1 MSLIEVAKPNPLD
14 GEDKCA
20 DGIFCQWERDGRD
33 ILRLFGNDHSSPKL
47 NQIWEKILSFDP
59 SCQWGLGERKID
71 VAEGIRKSHS
81 CRGCRLLDFLTDLEE
96 NPPGTEF
103 IIESGPE
110 VGKKVYLQEMR
121 IHRPSIKIET
131 ISTKG
136 LHPLLSGPQGSN
148 MSQGSNR
155 PHGGSNDLDEQIRI
169 ESDPLT
175 SEYLNTLILRQ
186 IFAKERL
193 DPIQK
198 IYTAFICQD
207 RGFLLKEALI
217 PLDQIPDS
225 YLDPNTGYLR
235 SDLVYG
241 LFVQLVLILKRLRDL
256 NVVFSKVPRLYLST
270 MPFVYR
276 HQGKVLSYPLTLKL
290 GDLGKTSL
298 TYKVT
303 PSIAGSYRLLEKV
316 TYPYPYH
323 VLSLPKEKGDSYRL
337 NESNLDLVRHLHRLG
352 FPVYPSS
359 INYLLLLA
367 LLSEPKIG
375 KAFFSNP
382 ETKKIW
388 DNLWLEDSKEME
400 ANFEKRWNPEQTE
413 NDPAVLGGGAGVD
426 SDLYQLLIGRNLTH
440 QPLLF

>member
-1 MSLIEVAKPNPLD
+1 
-14 GEDKCA
+14 
-20 DGIFCQWERDGRD
+20 
-33 ILRLFGNDHSSPKL
+33 
-47 NQIWEKILSFDP
+47 
-59 SCQWGLGERKID
+59 
-71 VAEGIRKSHS
+71 
-81 CRGCRLLDFLTDLEE
+81 LTDLEE

-148 MSQGSNR
+148 MPQASNR
-155 PHGGSNDLDEQIRI
+155 PHGGSNDFNEQIRI

-186 IFAKERL
+186 IFAKDRL

-207 RGFLLKEALI
+207 RGFLLKEELI

-241 LFVQLVLILKRLRDL
+241 LFVQLVLILKRLQDL

-298 TYKVT
+298 TYKMSNPSMTAPT
-303 PSIAGSYRLLEKV
+303 PSMTGGSYRLLEKV
-316 TYPYPYH
+316 TYSYPYH
-323 VLSLPKEKGDSYRL
+323 ALSSLPNEKGDSYRL

-359 INYLLLLA
+359 TNYLLLFS

-382 ETKKIW
+382 QTKKIW
-388 DNLWLEDSKEME
+388 DNLWLEDSNEMV
-400 ANFEKRWNPEQTE
+400 ANFEKRWNPES
-413 NDPAVLGGGAGVD
+413 DGVD
-426 SDLYQLLIGRNLTH
+426 SDLYQLLIGRNLTR